1 MNELDEAS
9 EIKETNEVSEFNEG
23 SPNSTRL
30 AERVGKVGEFKADL
44 VVAEVK
50 VIGEVGLCMTS
61 RAMHGESS

>member
-1 MNELDEAS
+1 M
-9 EIKETNEVSEFNEG
+9 SEFNEG